1 MTAAIVAILIADVN
15 VQPLVGM
22 NASGDKYKVY
32 PVIVPESEAH
42 PYIVVRTT
50 SRPPEECKNQRP
62 SAFMPSVTVFCYA
75 QTYEAV
81 LALEAAVIDAL
92 DHKDGGTYGGMNL
105 NNLRY
110 MDTSDAF
117 VKTNDGIGLYV
128 RQPQFDAQ
136 ENASYPT

>member
-1 MTAAIVAILIADVN
+1 MTEAIVAILIADTN
-15 VQPLVGM
+15 VQTLVGQ
-22 NASGDKYKVY
+22 NKAEDKYKVY
-32 PVIVPESEAH
+32 PVIVPEGEEH

-50 SRPPEECKNQRP
+50 SRPPEECKNQRA
-62 SAFMPSVTVFCYA
+62 SAFMPSATVFCYA
-75 QTYEAV
+75 QNYEDV
-81 LALEAAVIDAL
+81 LAIEAAVVDAL
-92 DHKDGGTYGGMNL
+92 DHKTGGTYGGINV

-110 MDTSDAF
+110 IDTSDAF